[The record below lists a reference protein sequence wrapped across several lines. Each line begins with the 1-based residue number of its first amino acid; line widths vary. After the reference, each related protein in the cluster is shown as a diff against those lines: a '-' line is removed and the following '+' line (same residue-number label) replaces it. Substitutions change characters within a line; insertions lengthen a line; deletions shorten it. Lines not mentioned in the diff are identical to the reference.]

1 MDPRT
6 DQFSSLRAGLVCR
19 HYLNGSCRYG
29 SRCNYQ
35 HDWPAVPSAQI
46 CRYFQKGGCWY
57 GPRCRYLHIPVTE
70 RDASFTSRRS
80 SVPQLYFSSN
90 SLPSPR
96 RGSEPALSHARGL
109 VPRNLRERHN
119 ALNPQHIGAT
129 QQPLDHLIEY
139 GAHSGLEACQ
149 ELLQSSEVSQESKS
163 PEGSRDANSSSD
175 SGGGAAAAPED
186 QEETEAYFESK
197 EVTCGICMDK
207 VYEKMSADERRF
219 GILPS
224 CNHSFCLRCIVT
236 WRKTKDL
243 QEEVIKGCPQCRVK
257 SAFYVPHNYWVEG
270 PAKETLIASFKE
282 KCRKRRCSYFLRH
295 GCCPFKAE
303 CIYWHD
309 EVQRRRSAHLL
320 QTDYLED
327 IDPMHI
333 LDFVMSITFLHID
346 DEDEYDL
353 PFHITHGLSF

>member
-1 MDPRT
+1 
-6 DQFSSLRAGLVCR
+6 
-19 HYLNGSCRYG
+19 
-29 SRCNYQ
+29 
-35 HDWPAVPSAQI
+35 VPSAQI

-80 SVPQLYFSSN
+80 SVPQI
-90 SLPSPR
+90 SPATAFPAPD
-96 RGSEPALSHARGL
+96 GSEPALSHA
-109 VPRNLRERHN
+109 VV
-119 ALNPQHIGAT
+119 
-129 QQPLDHLIEY
+129 
-139 GAHSGLEACQ
+139 SEACQ
-149 ELLQSSEVSQESKS
+149 ELLQSSEVSQACATDFNE
-163 PEGSRDANSSSD
+163 DANSVTV
-175 SGGGAAAAPED
+175 GGAAAAPED

-207 VYEKMSADERRF
+207 VYEKMSQMSDA

-282 KCRKRRCSYFLRH
+282 KC
-295 GCCPFKAE
+295 
-303 CIYWHD
+303 
-309 EVQRRRSAHLL
+309 
-320 QTDYLED
+320 
-327 IDPMHI
+327 
-333 LDFVMSITFLHID
+333 
-346 DEDEYDL
+346 
-353 PFHITHGLSF
+353 